1 LSAEIIATESQTKP
15 LDSAR
20 LDAVLEKVLPFA
32 RIADALARGSV
43 GKVRTLA
50 QLGVLA
56 AVWIAYACADTFG
69 WQLATLLPVFVLTV
83 IPAALLWK
91 IHSTLHATV
100 GLPQRII
107 DCAARVADKASE
119 FRQHYESR
127 SQPSHVVTRP
137 KFRQL
142 WRAGKALLEIKAL
155 SDETR
160 EIVSLAG
167 GALVLANP
175 IFAIVL
181 ACATAA
187 ALVLT
192 GIAAIVGVAYV
203 L

>member
-69 WQLATLLPVFVLTV
+69 WQLATLVPVFVLTV

-119 FRQHYESR
+119 FRQHLNEQRGSPRPIRRSQRRSEIFAGHRWAKDSR
-127 SQPSHVVTRP
+127 SHSTAFTR
-137 KFRQL
+137 
-142 WRAGKALLEIKAL
+142 I
-155 SDETR
+155 
-160 EIVSLAG
+160 
-167 GALVLANP
+167 
-175 IFAIVL
+175 
-181 ACATAA
+181 CASGT
-187 ALVLT
+187 LCTLRS
-192 GIAAIVGVAYV
+192 GQGR
-203 L
+203 